1 LRSSESSVCIYEPDR
16 RGARCFGHITGSLPS
31 ADALNYLPM
40 FTLAFEHT
48 HRVLLTRFTGW
59 LSSED
64 IVQLDRAVVAFVV
77 RAGPVRGLLDFS
89 GIEGITAPPPFFA
102 VRGQSPQIAPRKRR
116 VIVAPHRELYDLARA
131 FAAQQREL
139 GNVEPRVVTSLRDAY
154 RLLRLKKP
162 KFRPVRDL

>member
-1 LRSSESSVCIYEPDR
+1 MSRTAAVPT
-16 RGARCFGHITGSLPS
+16 RCFGHITGSLPS
-31 ADALNYLPM
+31 ADARNYLPM

-89 GIEGITAPPPFFA
+89 GIEGITAPPPFLRCEDNRRRLRRA
-102 VRGQSPQIAPRKRR
+102 SGASSWRRIGNSTTSPAPLPPSS
-116 VIVAPHRELYDLARA
+116 ANGAMSSHE
-131 FAAQQREL
+131 
-139 GNVEPRVVTSLRDAY
+139 S
-154 RLLRLKKP
+154 
-162 KFRPVRDL
+162 